1 MALND
6 VFESLPSN
14 KVLKLVL
21 RNGKTNI
28 EGLREAR
35 RILDTNPQYS
45 KVEFRDLDYYYV
57 VSRLRKTPSIPQA
70 IEGRTIFEKEDKGFS
85 DG

>member
-21 RNGKTNI
+21 RSGKSAS
-28 EGLREAR
+28 EGIREAR
-35 RILDTNPQYS
+35 RILDTQLQYS
-45 KVEFRDLDYYYV
+45 KVEFRDVDYFYV

-70 IEGRTIFEKEDKGFS
+70 IEGRRIFDKGDGDAS